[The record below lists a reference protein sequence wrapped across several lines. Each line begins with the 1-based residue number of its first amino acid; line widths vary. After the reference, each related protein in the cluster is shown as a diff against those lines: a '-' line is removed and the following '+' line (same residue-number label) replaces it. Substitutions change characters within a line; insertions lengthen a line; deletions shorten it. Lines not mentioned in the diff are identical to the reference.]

1 MGRERSYSDEQL
13 SVVLADSKSWR
24 GTLRQLGLASTSSAA
39 MRSVRAQADRLGLDY
54 RHFVG
59 QRRWTEAQLRIA
71 IAEASSWAGVS
82 DALGVSGRSDLVL
95 LQGHAARL
103 RIDISH
109 LMASSRVDTSDQFQP
124 MVDHLDRAGPLLA
137 AAWFT
142 LCGND
147 VSWPLEPSRYDLLVA
162 TNGGILRVQVKTTT
176 TRVGATWKVY
186 LSTSSGGRRTYG
198 PDEIDV
204 FFIVDGDMNYYL
216 IPVVAVGGLHAIH
229 LRGYDR
235 FRQDRMP

>member
-1 MGRERSYSDEQL
+1 M
-13 SVVLADSKSWR
+13 
-24 GTLRQLGLASTSSAA
+24 
-39 MRSVRAQADRLGLDY
+39 
-54 RHFVG
+54 
-59 QRRWTEAQLRIA
+59 
-71 IAEASSWAGVS
+71 
-82 DALGVSGRSDLVL
+82 
-95 LQGHAARL
+95 
-103 RIDISH
+103 
-109 LMASSRVDTSDQFQP
+109 
-124 MVDHLDRAGPLLA
+124 LA

-162 TNGGILRVQVKTTT
+162 TNAGILRVQVKTTT

-198 PDEIDV
+198 HDEIDI